1 MVTPTEDAG
10 PPETPEGP
18 EKSSSPDGTRPRRFA
33 LVRRHKALVVM
44 FVLLLVPTLVLG
56 GWVLYLNH
64 QVGEVTRFP
73 ADLDREG
80 RPAKVDNGSLNILLV
95 GVDQAQAGKGFS
107 EALTA
112 DEWPV
117 GAYRSDAI
125 MVLHLDKG
133 RRRAQLVSIPR
144 DSYVPVEGAGT
155 TKVNA
160 AFSFGGPELLT
171 ATVEDLTQLRIDH
184 IAVIDFEG
192 FKGLTEVVDGVDV
205 VVPETVYDSKRDK
218 TWTAGEHHIEGEE
231 ALLYVRQRYGLLR
244 GDFDR
249 VQRQQNFL
257 RAVMDKLAET
267 SVLTDPV
274 RVTRLAGQ
282 LSELLAVDAGLS
294 NGDLRSLGFSTRGL
308 RADNIRFVTVPN
320 RGSATIDGASVVR
333 LDLPAVRA
341 MFAAI
346 GEDRF
351 ARWASNHE
359 VEELPGRDS
368 VS

>member
-1 MVTPTEDAG
+1 MVTPTDEDA
-10 PPETPEGP
+10 PETPASPGSP
-18 EKSSSPDGTRPRRFA
+18 EEPRPRRFA
-33 LVRRHKALVVM
+33 FVRRHKALVVL
-44 FVLLLVPTLVLG
+44 FTILLVPALVLG

-80 RPAKVDNGSLNILLV
+80 RPVKIDNGSLNILLV
-95 GVDQAQAGKGFS
+95 GVDKAQAGQGFS

-112 DEWPV
+112 DDWPV

-125 MVLHLDKG
+125 MVLHLDKS

-144 DSYVPVEGAGT
+144 DSYVPVEGTGT

-160 AFSFGGPELLT
+160 AFSYGGPELLA

-192 FKGLTEVVDGVDV
+192 FRGLTEVVDGVDV
-205 VVPETVYDSKRDK
+205 VVPETVHDSKRDK

-231 ALLYVRQRYGLLR
+231 ALMYVRQRYGLAG

-257 RAVMDKLAET
+257 RALMDKLAET
-267 SVLTDPV
+267 SVLTDPL

-282 LSELLAVDAGLS
+282 LSELLAVDASLD
-294 NGDLRSLGFSTRGL
+294 NGELRSLGFSTRGL
-308 RADNIRFVTVPN
+308 RSDKIRFVTVPN

-333 LDLPAVRA
+333 LDVPAVRA
-341 MFAAI
+341 MFGAI
-346 GEDRF
+346 GKDEF
-351 ARWASNHE
+351 GRWASNHE
-359 VEELPGRDS
+359 VDELPGRDS